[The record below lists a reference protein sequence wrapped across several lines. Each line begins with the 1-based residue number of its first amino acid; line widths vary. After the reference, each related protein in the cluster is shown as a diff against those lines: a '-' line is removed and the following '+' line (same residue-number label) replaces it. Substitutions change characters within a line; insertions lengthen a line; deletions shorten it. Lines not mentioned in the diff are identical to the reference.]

1 MLFLAFAFIVS
12 PAFLAR
18 IIAEEASTRQEEM
31 NFCIEGMQNEREEE
45 IKKRMEHKR
54 REGKAEEN

>member
-12 PAFLAR
+12 PAFL
-18 IIAEEASTRQEEM
+18 IAEVASTRQEEM